1 MSGIELFTVTVSQIE
16 LLAVLTAKGV
26 TVDTNGNLIIQE
38 EKDSRIFTSDLWENF
53 EVKRITSTAEDD
65 T

>member
-1 MSGIELFTVTVSQIE
+1 MSGIERFTVTVSQIE
-16 LLAVLTAKGV
+16 LLAVLTPKGV

-38 EKDSRIFTSDLWENF
+38 EKDSRIFTSDLWEGF